1 MNSKICDYSSPVDLA
16 PIIFSMFN
24 TRLTHC
30 SPSHFLSKWMTMLIT
45 ALFVPCM
52 LAHCI
57 PSIRCGERAYPHFR
71 WKNQASE
78 SLSNLSKIAQPVSDG
93 PWFKYRSSGPTV
105 PLPHCFW
112 LSFVNQTKQRIG
124 QNFQTWH
131 WGFSGLLAV
140 SETDSRIQIFHE
152 LLNSNCEPSSDS
164 GPGCQRAQNA
174 EEVHSTSS

>member
-1 MNSKICDYSSPVDLA
+1 MNDRADHCTVRSIYVSTLH
-16 PIIFSMFN
+16 PIHQMWW
-24 TRLTHC
+24 TC
-30 SPSHFLSKWMTMLIT
+30 LS
-45 ALFVPCM
+45 
-52 LAHCI
+52 
-57 PSIRCGERAYPHFR
+57 HFR

-112 LSFVNQTKQRIG
+112 LSFVNQTKERIG

-131 WGFSGLLAV
+131 WGFLGLLAV

-152 LLNSNCEPSSDS
+152 FLNSNCEPSSDS
-164 GPGCQRAQNA
+164 GPGCQRAQNT